1 MPDAFLPRVLF
12 VFGVGFLAANLRLA
26 LQFARFYRL
35 RPTALLIWPRQ
46 RPPFY
51 GLMLLLGALLG
62 VLILFKLVVQQR
74 HVADVFGEAMMLVYY
89 GYLMP
94 LSMRI
99 GYGFYR
105 DGVWCD
111 AGFVPYTTIG
121 GMRWREER
129 DPTLVLLPRM
139 RQIALTLVVPH
150 ELFGAARRLL
160 RDLIQAHDIAF
171 SDTALDLGGHDGRDD
186 V

>member
-1 MPDAFLPRVLF
+1 MPDTFLPRVLF
-12 VFGVGFLAANLRLA
+12 VFGVGFLAANVRLA

-35 RPTALLIWPRQ
+35 RTTAVLTWPRT

-51 GLMLLLGALLG
+51 GLMLFIGALLG
-62 VLILFKLVVQQR
+62 ILIVFKLFVQQR
-74 HVADVFGEAMMLVYY
+74 HPLDVFGEAMMLVYY
-89 GYLMP
+89 GYLVP

-111 AGFVPYTTIG
+111 SGFVPYSTIG

-139 RQIALTLVVPH
+139 KQLALTLVVPH
-150 ELFGAARRLL
+150 ERFGEARRLL
-160 RDLIQAHDIAF
+160 RDLIHAHDIAF
-171 SDTALDLGGHDGRDD
+171 SDTALDLGGHDERED